1 MDHDRMAVGA
11 NPDFDDVVPAPHT
24 LPHEGHNN
32 TTLPTD
38 KGDMEDL
45 KEKDTGYNQ
54 TTLDIESVENTYII
68 GDPLDLGPGVADE
81 PTQFTLRAVFV

>member
-11 NPDFDDVVPAPHT
+11 NPDYDDVVPAPHT
-24 LPHEGHNN
+24 LPHDS
-32 TTLPTD
+32 TLPTD
-38 KGDMEDL
+38 KADMEDL

-54 TTLDIESVENTYII
+54 TTLDIESVENTYVL

>member
-1 MDHDRMAVGA
+1 MDHDRLALGA
-11 NPDFDDVVPAPHT
+11 NPDYDDVVPAPHS
-24 LPHEGHNN
+24 LPHEGHENI
-32 TTLPTD
+32 LPTE

-45 KEKDTGYNQ
+45 KEKDNGYRQ
-54 TTLDIESVENTYII
+54 TTLDIESVEQEYVP